1 LFLYPQ
7 YIALGLINVWAKQ
20 EKPPLTLVMAHS
32 YNVPSP
38 CPQGITRHH
47 ASNVKKMRKKQ
58 NEQGKK
64 FKEAESEEFVVE
76 KELD

>member
-1 LFLYPQ
+1 MGK
-7 YIALGLINVWAKQ
+7 AG
-20 EKPPLTLVMAHS
+20 ETSTEETLVMAHP